1 MRPKARKC
9 NLALQQNAALV
20 ECAFF
25 VILLNP
31 FGVLLS
37 HAAYDIQAPH
47 QIFLSPVP

>member
-1 MRPKARKC
+1 MHLKASNC
-9 NLALQQNAALV
+9 NRALQQNAVLV

-37 HAAYDIQAPH
+37 HAAYDIQARH